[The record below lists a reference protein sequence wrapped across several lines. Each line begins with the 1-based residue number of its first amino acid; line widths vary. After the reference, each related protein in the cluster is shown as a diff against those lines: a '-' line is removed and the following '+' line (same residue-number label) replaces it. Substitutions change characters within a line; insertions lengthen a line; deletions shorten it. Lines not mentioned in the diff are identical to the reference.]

1 MTNGVQNTRVMML
14 MLMNKLI
21 DIVLNT
27 L

>member
-21 DIVLNT
+21 GIVLNT
-27 L
+27 M